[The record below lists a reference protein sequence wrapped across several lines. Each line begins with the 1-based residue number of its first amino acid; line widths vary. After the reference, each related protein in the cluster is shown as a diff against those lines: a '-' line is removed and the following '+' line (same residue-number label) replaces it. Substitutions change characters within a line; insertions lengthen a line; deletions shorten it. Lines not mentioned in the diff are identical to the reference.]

1 MSLGRADRQAALADD
16 VDRFCEEALGR
27 DSIYVLL
34 HGERERLF
42 PDEFFADLFAKRG
55 RRSVP
60 PSVVATVMVL
70 QRLEGCSDREAVER
84 YSFDARWR
92 YATGVGG
99 YGRASWG
106 RFAHTVLVDMR
117 ERLRRSERPD
127 RVFEVTLEAA
137 SSAGLVGRR
146 RVLDSTPLYDAV
158 TTMDTITLIRAAL
171 RGLLQAAEG
180 ELESALRAQLGSG
193 DDYASAAKPQID
205 WDDAAARAELIES
218 RARDAEACLALLTE
232 RELPP
237 EVAEAL
243 ALLAAVTGQDL
254 EEVEGHLRIARR
266 VAPDRIIST
275 VDPDARH
282 GHKTAARGFDGYK
295 GHIAIDPDSEIIT
308 AAVVTPGNAGDAS
321 VAAELIGDLLAARA
335 AATASRDETEPPRGG
350 AADADSDRAT
360 GVVVYGDQAYGSG
373 AFQELLTDAGI
384 ESRCK
389 TQRPTAAHGMFSKD
403 RFLIDLAAGCVTCP
417 AAVTV
422 TLQRQR
428 AGGAQARFGHACN
441 SCALRADCTTA
452 RGGRTVV
459 IGPHEAALA
468 HARLDQRDP
477 TWRDDYRS
485 TRPIVERKHAHL
497 VRDQHGGRR
506 ARVRGIIKVGYDF
519 RWRVAAVNLFR
530 LAVLGLRW
538 LPTAGWAVA

>member
-1 MSLGRADRQAALADD
+1 
-16 VDRFCEEALGR
+16 
-27 DSIYVLL
+27 
-34 HGERERLF
+34 
-42 PDEFFADLFAKRG
+42 
-55 RRSVP
+55 
-60 PSVVATVMVL
+60 
-70 QRLEGCSDREAVER
+70 
-84 YSFDARWR
+84 
-92 YATGVGG
+92 
-99 YGRASWG
+99 
-106 RFAHTVLVDMR
+106 MR

-171 RGLLQAAEG
+171 RGLLQAADR

-218 RARDAEACLALLTE
+218 RARDAEACLALLAE
-232 RELPP
+232 RELSP

-321 VAAELIGDLLAARA
+321 VARELIGDLLAASA
-335 AATASRDETEPPRGG
+335 AATARRDEAEPPRSG
-350 AADADSDRAT
+350 AADADPDHAT

-389 TQRPTAAHGMFSKD
+389 TQLPTAAHGMFSKD

-428 AGGAQARFGHACN
+428 AGGAQARFGRACS
-441 SCALRADCTTA
+441 SCALTAPLRAADA
-452 RGGRTVV
+452 
-459 IGPHEAALA
+459 P
-468 HARLDQRDP
+468 
-477 TWRDDYRS
+477 S
-485 TRPIVERKHAHL
+485 
-497 VRDQHGGRR
+497 
-506 ARVRGIIKVGYDF
+506 
-519 RWRVAAVNLFR
+519 
-530 LAVLGLRW
+530 
-538 LPTAGWAVA
+538 